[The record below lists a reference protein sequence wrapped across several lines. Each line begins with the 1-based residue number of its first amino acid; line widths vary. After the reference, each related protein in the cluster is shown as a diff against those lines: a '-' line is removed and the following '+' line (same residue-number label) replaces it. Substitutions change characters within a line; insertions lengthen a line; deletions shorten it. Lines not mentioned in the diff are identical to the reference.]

1 MDYKN
6 IFADQSTIQIN
17 VMKIDGKRLTKSLID
32 QMPHTF
38 PFDKQYN
45 FIGEKIFGYAKTGK
59 LNSSEPRVR
68 NLYTIIAQIDG
79 KLVSFNEWRLYD
91 IVNIKPTTPIRD
103 FSIRALKEILGD
115 QPEYFVE
122 KAPRTFLREMTEEY
136 TIENSLTEEGK
147 VKLFAIVEKV
157 KSLYDEIFNHQI
169 YI

>member
-17 VMKIDGKRLTKSLID
+17 VMKIGSKNLTKSLID

-45 FIGEKIFGYAKTGK
+45 FTGEKIFGYAKTGK
-59 LNSSEPRVR
+59 PNSSMPGFR
-68 NLYTIIAQIDG
+68 NLYTVIAQKDG
-79 KLVSFNEWRLYD
+79 KLISFNESRLYE
-91 IVNIKPTTPIRD
+91 IGSIKSTTAIKD
-103 FSIRALKEILGD
+103 FSIRALKEIIGD

-122 KAPRTFLREMTEEY
+122 KAPRTFLREMEEEY

-147 VKLFAIVEKV
+147 IKLFAIVEKV